1 MGCHFLLQGIFP
13 SINPL
18 SPSLAGGFFTTK
30 LPGKLYI
37 KTKTKNKNKKLKKS
51 HSKGFTGDSMAENL
65 PANAGDMGS
74 IPGWGGSPAE
84 GNGNPLQDSCLENPM
99 DRGAWQATVHGVAE
113 SWTQLSDWTTAR
125 RLF

>member
-37 KTKTKNKNKKLKKS
+37 KTKTKNKTKKLKQS
-51 HSKGFTGDSMAENL
+51 HPKGFTGDSMAENL

-74 IPGWGGSPAE
+74 IPGLRRFPGE
-84 GNGNPLQDSCLENPM
+84 GNGKLL
-99 DRGAWQATVHGVAE
+99 
-113 SWTQLSDWTTAR
+113 
-125 RLF
+125 